1 MELVSILPL
10 LVLML
15 FGTVEIGRMLFDFHA
30 ASKSVRDATR
40 YLTRIDAAALGLAC
54 PAATENNAAAEVIN
68 AKNLALRG
76 SGRADRVTARKA
88 AAKAP

>member
-1 MELVSILPL
+1 MILPL
-10 LVLML
+10 IALML
-15 FGTVEIGRMLFDFHA
+15 FGTVEIGRL
-30 ASKSVRDATR
+30 DATR
-40 YLTRIDAAALGLAC
+40 YLTRIEAAALGLAC
-54 PAATENNAAAEVIN
+54 PAVTVNNAAAEVIN